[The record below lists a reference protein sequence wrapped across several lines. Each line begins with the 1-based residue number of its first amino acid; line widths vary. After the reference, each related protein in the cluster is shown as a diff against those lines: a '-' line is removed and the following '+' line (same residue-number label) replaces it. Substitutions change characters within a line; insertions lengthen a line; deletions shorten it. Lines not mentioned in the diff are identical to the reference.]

1 MILQV
6 NIKQLG
12 SRRQKIAPEPFEYP
26 CVPQTV
32 RELVEETVKIC
43 VSEYNSRVSAG
54 ESAVKPLTGEEIS
67 VKASIGKIAFGINY
81 GEKQQDLQSA
91 LDNALQSFED
101 GLYRVFLADTELS
114 ELSDSIDLKENDTL
128 TFIRLTMLSGR
139 MW

>member
-6 NIKQLG
+6 NIKQVG

-26 CVPQTV
+26 RVPKTV
-32 RELVEETVKIC
+32 RELIEETVKIC
-43 VSEYNSRVSAG
+43 VAEYNSRVSAG
-54 ESAVKPLTGEEIS
+54 ENAVKPLTDKEIS
-67 VKASIGKIAFGINY
+67 AKASVGKIAFGINY
-81 GEKQQDLQSA
+81 GEKQQDLKSA

-101 GLYRVFLADTELS
+101 GLYRIFLEDTELR
-114 ELSDSIDLKENDTL
+114 ELQDRIDLKENETL